1 MKLIKDSMLKR
12 IGLIVGFVLL
22 SIVLLGYAFRLP
34 LLQWAVA
41 PALEKAGVTLSCLDF
56 SLTSKL
62 NVHVQKACLSYQN
75 QELVVTGITANTKH
89 IEIQHAVLNLNP
101 FPQSNKES
109 SPATILDLALP
120 DKRPT
125 IAVEQLSINSAFLK
139 RPLMLNITEPTLNQ
153 FVINGDLIAS
163 ATLHNNKVQ
172 GQLKVN
178 DGLLKQLLKTDNAL
192 LSGLSFNT
200 SQAFT
205 FNGIEGS
212 ATGNLQAR
220 YDYKFKNCDISNNT
234 EGVLSAAYNLNTQKL
249 GLDSSKL
256 KNNVQLS
263 NNCQSLI
270 PESAYKAF
278 AVKQLPLNWQWALPK
293 PISLVGNNL
302 TLPLITLTS
311 DEQTEQ
317 DIDITFTDTFVN
329 TVTPLQSARSR
340 LKAQLHTDDIKSVV
354 LNTQFNNA
362 QLSGNYDIALTS
374 LPEFLPAEANNI
386 KAKGDFTVTQ
396 LIDFKPVGNARI
408 EFSFDSAAAYGSAL
422 NGYTGNLEASMN
434 EKLDA
439 KVTLKSKL
447 KSVQYNEYKLT
458 DINNTLSA
466 RANLGVGELFAHLNA
481 NTQVNTL
488 TSPSIDLNTINVTS
502 TGLQSRALKASHH
515 VFVNGVELVAN
526 HHISKVAH
534 PFEVI
539 IPQQSVLS
547 LNSLVSQ
554 FEPLAQLTQGKLG
567 GRISGDVNL
576 QKADFT
582 LTMTDTSALYN
593 DFLANGF
600 NMQFGGQ
607 YDSGQ
612 LNVAPTTFNLN
623 ELRAGAVAKS
633 ITGNIKVVNNSA
645 QAFDVEGGIF
655 GGKFS
660 LDKYTLLKPQQ
671 TAHVTFENVD
681 AGKLITLDDKSGII
695 LTGRLRGSLPF
706 YFDETGVEVK
716 NGSLANQGQG
726 KLIIS
731 NNEAFDAVMRQQQE
745 LQPVL
750 GLLKNLDIQKL
761 DSTVALKSDGWLN
774 LGVNLQGFNE
784 PEQQQVNF
792 NYNHEENVFTLLRA
806 LRLSDEITQ
815 KVEQQYSKKGN

>member
-1 MKLIKDSMLKR
+1 MLKR
-12 IGLIVGFVLL
+12 VGLIMGAVLL
-22 SIVLLGYAFRLP
+22 SIILLGYVFRLP

-41 PALEKAGVTLSCLDF
+41 PELEKAGVTLSCLDF

-75 QELVVTGITANTKH
+75 QELALTGITANTKH
-89 IEIQHAVLNLNP
+89 VKVKHAVLNVNP
-101 FPQSNKES
+101 FPQSSKTS
-109 SPATILDLALP
+109 TAATILDLALP
-120 DKRPT
+120 EKRPT
-125 IAVEQLSINSAFLK
+125 ITVEHLTIHSALLK

-153 FVINGDLIAS
+153 FVVNGDLNAS
-163 ATLHNNKVQ
+163 ATLYNNKVQ

-178 DGLLKQLLKTDNAL
+178 DGLLKQLLKTDNEL
-192 LSGLSFNT
+192 LSGLSFNAA
-200 SQAFT
+200 QAFS
-205 FNGIEGS
+205 FNGVEAS
-212 ATGNLQAR
+212 LTGDLQAQ
-220 YDYKFKNCDISNNT
+220 YDYKIQSCDITNSSK
-234 EGVLSAAYNLNTQKL
+234 GVLSATYNLNSQNL
-249 GLDSSKL
+249 ELDPSKL
-256 KNNVQLS
+256 KNNVKLS

-270 PESAYKAF
+270 PESAYKSF
-278 AVKQLPLNWQWALPK
+278 AVKQLPLNWQWALAK
-293 PISLVGNNL
+293 PINFAHNNL
-302 TLPLITLTS
+302 TLPLITLKS
-311 DEQTEQ
+311 AEQAKQ
-317 DIDITFTDTFVN
+317 NIDITLTDTFIN
-329 TVTPLQSARSR
+329 TAAPLQSARTQ
-340 LKAQLHTDDIKSVV
+340 LKAQLHTDEIEAITLS
-354 LNTQFNNA
+354 TQLKNA
-362 QLSGNYDIALTS
+362 QLSGNYDIALTA

-386 KAKGDFTVTQ
+386 KAKGDFAVTQ
-396 LIDFKPVGNARI
+396 LIDFKPEGNARI
-408 EFSFDSAAAYGSAL
+408 ELSVDSAAAYGSAL

-458 DINNTLSA
+458 GINNTLNA

-481 NTQVNTL
+481 NTQINTL
-488 TSPSIDLNTINVTS
+488 TSPNIGLNTINVTS

-526 HHISKVAH
+526 HHVSKVAH

-547 LNSLVSQ
+547 LNSIVSQ
-554 FEPLAQLTQGKLG
+554 FEPLAHLTQGKLG

-576 QKADFT
+576 QKANFT

-593 DFLANGF
+593 DYLANQF
-600 NMQFGGQ
+600 SMQLGGQ

-623 ELRAGAVAKS
+623 ELRAGAVVKS

-645 QAFDVEGGIF
+645 QAFDVEGDIF

-660 LDKYTLLKPQQ
+660 LDKYTLLKQQQ
-671 TAHVTFENVD
+671 TANVTFENVD
-681 AGKLITLDDKSGII
+681 ASKLITLDDKSGIT
-695 LTGRLRGSLPF
+695 LTGRLKGSLPF
-706 YFDETGVEVK
+706 YFDDTGVEVK

-761 DSTVALKSDGWLN
+761 NSTVALKSDGWLN

>member
-1 MKLIKDSMLKR
+1 MLKR
-12 IGLIVGFVLL
+12 VGLIMGAVLL
-22 SIVLLGYAFRLP
+22 SIVLLGYVFRLP

-41 PALEKAGVTLSCLDF
+41 PQLEKVGVTLSCLDL

-75 QELVVTGITANTKH
+75 QELALTGITANTKH
-89 IEIQHAVLNLNP
+89 VKVKHAVLNVNP
-101 FPQSNKES
+101 LPQSNKVS

-120 DKRPT
+120 EKRPT
-125 IAVEQLSINSAFLK
+125 ITVEQLSINSEFLNQ
-139 RPLMLNITEPTLNQ
+139 PLIISINEPKLNQ
-153 FVINGDLIAS
+153 FVVNGDLSAS
-163 ATLHNNKVQ
+163 ATLYNNKVQ
-172 GQLKVN
+172 GQLKVS
-178 DGLLKQLLKTDNAL
+178 DELLKQLLKTDNEL

-200 SQAFT
+200 TQTFS
-205 FNGIEGS
+205 FNGVEAS
-212 ATGNLQAR
+212 LAGNLQIL
-220 YDYKFKNCDISNNT
+220 YDYKIQSCGITNSSK
-234 EGVLSAAYNLNTQKL
+234 GVLSATYNLNSQKL
-249 GLDSSKL
+249 DIDPSQL
-256 KNNVQLS
+256 KNNVTIS

-270 PESAYKAF
+270 PEGDYKAF
-278 AVKQLPLNWQWALPK
+278 AVKQLPLNWHWALPR
-293 PISLVGNNL
+293 PISLVDNNL
-302 TLPLITLTS
+302 TLPLITLKS
-311 DEQTEQ
+311 NEQTGQEV
-317 DIDITFTDTFVN
+317 DITFTDTFIN
-329 TVTPLQSARSR
+329 IATPLQSARTQ
-340 LKAQLHTDDIKSVV
+340 LKAQLHTDDINAVV
-354 LNTQFNNA
+354 LNTQLENA
-362 QLSGNYDIALTS
+362 QLSGNYDIALTA

-386 KAKGDFTVTQ
+386 KAKGDFTVIQ

-408 EFSFDSAAAYGSAL
+408 EFSFDSAAAYGSAF

-458 DINNTLSA
+458 GINNTLSA
-466 RANLGVGELFAHLNA
+466 RANLGLGELFAHLNA
-481 NTQVNTL
+481 NTQINTV
-488 TSPSIDLNTINVTS
+488 TSPNVDLNTINVTS

-526 HHISKVAH
+526 HHVSKVAH

-554 FEPLAQLTQGKLG
+554 FEPLAQLTQGEFN

-576 QKADFT
+576 QKANFN
-582 LTMTDTSALYN
+582 LTIDDTSALYN
-593 DFLANGF
+593 DYLAN
-600 NMQFGGQ
+600 QFSAQLSGQ

-612 LNVAPTTFNLN
+612 LNVEPTTFNLN
-623 ELRAGAVAKS
+623 ELRAGAVVNNINGK
-633 ITGNIKVVNNSA
+633 IKVVNNSA
-645 QAFDVEGGIF
+645 QAFDISGNVF
-655 GGKFS
+655 GGVFE
-660 LDKYTLLKPQQ
+660 LDKYTLLKQQQ
-671 TAHVTFENVD
+671 TANVTFKDID
-681 AGKLITLDDKSGII
+681 ASKLITLDDKSGIT
-695 LTGRLRGSLPF
+695 LTGRLKGWLPLHF
-706 YFDETGVEVK
+706 SDSGVEVT
-716 NGSLANQGQG
+716 NGNLLNQGEG

-731 NNEAFDAVMRQQQE
+731 NNVAFDSVMQQQQE

-750 GLLKNLDIQKL
+750 SLLKNLDIQKL
-761 DSTVALKSDGWLN
+761 NSTVALKSDGWLN

-815 KVEQQYSKKGN
+815 KVEQQYSQKGN

>member
-1 MKLIKDSMLKR
+1 MLKR
-12 IGLIVGFVLL
+12 VGLIMGTVLL
-22 SIVLLGYAFRLP
+22 SVVLLGYVFRLP

-41 PALEKAGVTLSCLDF
+41 PQLDKAGVTLSCLDF

-75 QELVVTGITANTKH
+75 QELVVTGITANTRHVEIKH
-89 IEIQHAVLNLNP
+89 AALNINP
-101 FPQSNKES
+101 LPQSDKAS

-120 DKRPT
+120 EKRPT
-125 IAVEQLSINSAFLK
+125 ITVEQLSINSEFLNQ
-139 RPLMLNITEPTLNQ
+139 PLILSINEPKLNQ
-153 FVINGDLIAS
+153 FVVSGALSAS
-163 ATLHNNKVQ
+163 ATLYNNKVQ
-172 GQLKVN
+172 GQLKVS
-178 DGLLKQLLKTDNAL
+178 DELLKQLLKTDNTL
-192 LSGLSFNT
+192 FSGLSFNT
-200 SQAFT
+200 SQAFG

-212 ATGNLQAR
+212 STGSLQAR
-220 YDYKFKNCDISNNT
+220 YDYKFKNCDISNIT
-234 EGVLSAAYNLNTQKL
+234 KGVLSTAYNLNTQKL
-249 GLDSSKL
+249 SLDPSKL
-256 KNNVQLS
+256 KNNVMLS

-270 PESAYKAF
+270 PEGDYKAF
-278 AVKQLPLNWQWALPK
+278 AVKQLPLNWHWALPK
-293 PISLVGNNL
+293 PISLVDNNL

-317 DIDITFTDTFVN
+317 EIDITFTDTFVN
-329 TVTPLQSARSR
+329 TATPLQSARTQ
-340 LKAQLHTDDIKSVV
+340 LKAQLHTDDIKAVV
-354 LNTQFNNA
+354 LNTQLENT
-362 QLSGNYDIALTS
+362 QLSGNYDIALTA

-396 LIDFKPVGNARI
+396 LIDFKPEGNARI
-408 EFSFDSAAAYGSAL
+408 EFSFDSAAAYGSAF

-447 KSVQYNEYKLT
+447 KSVQYNEYKLSG
-458 DINNTLSA
+458 INNILNA

-481 NTQVNTL
+481 NTQINTL
-488 TSPSIDLNTINVTS
+488 ISPNIDLNTINVTS

-526 HHISKVAH
+526 HHVSKVAH

-547 LNSLVSQ
+547 LNSIVSQ

-576 QKADFT
+576 QKANFT

-593 DFLANGF
+593 DYLANQF
-600 NMQFGGQ
+600 SMQIGGQ

-623 ELRAGAVAKS
+623 ELRAGAVVKS
-633 ITGNIKVVNNSA
+633 ITGSIKVVNNSA
-645 QAFDVEGGIF
+645 QAFDVEGDIF

-660 LDKYTLLKPQQ
+660 LDKYTLLKQQQ
-671 TAHVTFENVD
+671 TANVTFENVD
-681 AGKLITLDDKSGII
+681 ASKLITLDDKSGIT
-695 LTGRLRGSLPF
+695 LTGRLKGSLPF
-706 YFDETGVEVK
+706 YFDDTGVEVK
-716 NGSLANQGQG
+716 SGSLTNQGQG

-731 NNEAFDAVMRQQQE
+731 NNEAFDAVMRQKQE

-761 DSTVALKSDGWLN
+761 NSTVALKSDGWLN